1 MKYFVIS
8 DIHGSKYYLEKA
20 LEQFS
25 NDSYDAM
32 LILGDI
38 LYHGP
43 RNALPKDYDT
53 TYVMNQLN
61 KIKDKIIAIRGNC
74 DAEVDQMV
82 LQFPIMDTYK
92 ELDGNRTLLLT
103 HGHVYGPENHPI
115 VKKGSCILSGHTHI
129 PTADIQNGCFYLNP
143 GSISIPKGGY
153 IHSYGVLDDVGFT
166 VYGLENHEIIK
177 KIVF

>member
-20 LEQFS
+20 LKEFS
-25 NDSYDAM
+25 NHTYDNL

-53 TYVMNQLN
+53 SYVMHELN
-61 KIKDKIIAIRGNC
+61 KRKDKIIAIRGNC

-82 LQFPIMDTYK
+82 LEFKITDTY
-92 ELDGNRTLLLT
+92 RLLNDDKILMT
-103 HGHVYGPENHPI
+103 HGHVYGPNDHPI

-129 PTADIQNGCFYLNP
+129 PTCDEKNGCYYLNP
-143 GSISIPKGGY
+143 GSISIPKGGFPN
-153 IHSYGVLDDVGFT
+153 SYGVLTDTDFT
-166 VYGLENHEIIK
+166 VYNLETNEIIMQT
-177 KIVF
+177 KI